1 MKKVGI
7 ITIHNSPNYG
17 ACLQSFALY
26 EYIRQQGYDVSIIDL
41 HRPYHC
47 DYKPSKKYRP
57 YINRFETLTQKCKR
71 CIKSVLH
78 SVLSVV
84 RQDGKMP
91 VISPPLNELTSFDRF
106 NSKISLSRPYC
117 GIDELYAD
125 PPVYDTYITGSD
137 QVWNPTQAYCIE
149 PYFLTF
155 VRYGRKISY
164 ASSVGIKTLTK
175 GEKND
180 FSKWLRQYDAVSV
193 REPSARELLAGIS
206 GVEIE
211 QVSDPTFLLDSEYW
225 KNLAVAPSFSD
236 YIMVFMLSFDRSMIE
251 YGLKIAKES
260 GKKLVSVATEQPDD
274 DRYIVVKDASPEEWL
289 GLIGKADMVLTDSF
303 HCTLFS
309 ILLGTENFFTYIAP
323 WNIRGSRIE
332 DLLCSVGLSDH
343 LLDKGLSEDFATLS
357 HKTINHDEVAAIVD
371 KERTRSRS
379 FLLNNI

>member
-41 HRPYHC
+41 HRPYHS
-47 DYKPSKKYRP
+47 DYKPSTKYKP
-57 YINRFETLTQKCKR
+57 YINRFETSTQKYKR
-71 CIKSVLH
+71 YLKNIIYSILTLKKGSGNKTIIPTPH
-78 SVLSVV
+78 
-84 RQDGKMP
+84 
-91 VISPPLNELTSFDRF
+91 NESTPFDEF
-106 NSKISLSRPYC
+106 NSKISLSRPYY
-117 GIDELYAD
+117 GIDDLYAD

-155 VRYGRKISY
+155 VKHGRKIAY

-175 GEKND
+175 TEKKD
-180 FSKWLRQYDAVSV
+180 FAKWLQLYDTVSV
-193 REPSARELLAGIS
+193 RETSAQKLLSDIS
-206 GVEIE
+206 DVEIE

-225 KNLAVAPSFSD
+225 KDLAVTPSFSG

-260 GKKLVSVATEQPDD
+260 GKKLVSVNIVQPDD
-274 DRYIVVKDASPEEWL
+274 NRYMVVRNATPEEWL
-289 GLIGKADMVLTDSF
+289 GLIKNADMVLTDSF

-309 ILLGTENFFTYIAP
+309 ILLGTDNFFTYIAP

-343 LLDKGLSEDFATLS
+343 LLDSGLNEDYATLS
-357 HKTINHDEVAAIVD
+357 QKTINHDKVAASINKD
-371 KERTRSRS
+371 RNRSRS
-379 FLLNNI
+379 FLLRNI